1 MKTSSR
7 NTLNNT
13 FYHRRARPEQARRT
27 LRDHRAAGVPLAAL
41 NRPGA
46 PVRPRSGAADCVGLP
61 LQLSCYPLKLAMN
74 SRMLTLK
81 NVGTTGIACRLV
93 ALVTSLLIRL
103 ALADRPNDQV
113 QRLRPSQDFTLG
125 NRCRGPQSA
134 AAPSSDRWF
143 ARMPLLKTIYRLTFF
158 N

>member
-1 MKTSSR
+1 M
-7 NTLNNT
+7 
-13 FYHRRARPEQARRT
+13 
-27 LRDHRAAGVPLAAL
+27 
-41 NRPGA
+41 A
-46 PVRPRSGAADCVGLP
+46 PRFGPDQMQRIVGLP
-61 LQLSCYPLKLAMN
+61 LQLSHNPLKLAMN

-113 QRLRPSQDFTLG
+113 QRLRPSQEFTLG
-125 NRCRGPQSA
+125 NRCRGLRSA

-143 ARMPLLKTIYRLTFF
+143 ARMPLLKTILPTDLLQLSLADETLLID
-158 N
+158 